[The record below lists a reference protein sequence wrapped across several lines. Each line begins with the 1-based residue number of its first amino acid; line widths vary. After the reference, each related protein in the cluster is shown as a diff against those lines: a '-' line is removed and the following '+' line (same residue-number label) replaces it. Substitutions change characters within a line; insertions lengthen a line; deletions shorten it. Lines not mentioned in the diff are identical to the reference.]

1 VRDDVVANILHRM
14 DMEAAEQRCKRGGED
29 TKLFEDGRS

>member
-1 VRDDVVANILHRM
+1 MMYHMANILYRM

-29 TKLFEDGRS
+29 TKVFEDSRY